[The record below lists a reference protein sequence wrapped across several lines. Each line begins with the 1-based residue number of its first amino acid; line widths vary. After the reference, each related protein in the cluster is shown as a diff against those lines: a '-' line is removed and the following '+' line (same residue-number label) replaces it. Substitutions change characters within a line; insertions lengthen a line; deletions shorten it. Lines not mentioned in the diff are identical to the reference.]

1 MKEVPKILADTP
13 NIYQLNSNE
22 MNDIL
27 KPTENK
33 INQRKRM
40 YSDKYIDN
48 LQGNA
53 ITFEVYHF
61 YTFNFVDYI

>member
-1 MKEVPKILADTP
+1 
-13 NIYQLNSNE
+13 